1 MPIQQGQTLS
11 FRSDIVQGD
20 QDLAVDTLKMALY
33 TGFATLGPTTTAY
46 TTDNEVTGT
55 GYTAGGVVITG
66 VTVNSDAAA
75 NTVYIDF
82 NDVSWPGANF
92 TARGALIYNSTQSNK
107 SIAVLDFGS
116 DKIFSSV
123 SNTVTMPVN
132 SATTALLRFV

>member
-11 FRSDIVQGD
+11 FRSDIVQGE
-20 QDLAVDTLKMALY
+20 QDLSADTLKMALY
-33 TGFATLGPTTTAY
+33 TSYATLNPSTAEY

-55 GYTAGGVVITG
+55 GYTAGGVAITG
-66 VTVNSDAAA
+66 VTINSDAAT

-82 NDVSWPGANF
+82 NNVSWPGASF
-92 TARGALIYNSTQSNK
+92 TARGALIYNSSKSNK

-123 SNTVTMPVN
+123 INTVTMPVN
-132 SATTALLRFV
+132 SASTALLRFV